1 MQLAKADLVAALR
14 LRFDHYSATTM
25 FDAAR
30 ERAAL
35 ADKPAY
41 EVSEVAAFR
50 TALESIADRLDRV
63 NARLESL
70 VAEAPPP
77 VATVATVA
85 AVAAPKPAPQA
96 IETTIALSG
105 VDTHEG
111 DQVLMCGGFAALGDW
126 DPDRACRMSRKGDR
140 WVATLALAPDVDVA
154 FKFLRRGGDGTVVW
168 ESGDD
173 RQLVAKPMIE
183 AMWR

>member
-41 EVSEVAAFR
+41 DVAEVAAFR

-63 NARLESL
+63 NARIESL
-70 VAEAPPP
+70 VADAPPP
-77 VATVATVA
+77 PP
-85 AVAAPKPAPQA
+85 VAAPKPAPQA

-105 VDTHEG
+105 VDVHEG
-111 DQVLMCGGFAALGDW
+111 DQVLICGGFAALGDW

-154 FKFLRRGGDGTVVW
+154 FKFLRRAGDGTVVW